1 MVQVGAL
8 EVQNVK
14 RAINRYGT
22 LPKGARI
29 GAYLESL
36 RQSGMP
42 SNQESTTV
50 VSSITSGTV
59 EQHETIDNSQHRS
72 LSPRQ
77 NNLRSQPQMTRSNSS
92 SGVVNTYQPPNSPR
106 GRVVA
111 VRKNNQS
118 DGVGLRTFRVSSNSN
133 FRTASPSRSVQPSL
147 ADLEFPP
154 PPADLPPPP
163 DEIFSSQ
170 EQTELPPPISCNEI
184 SQIRNSPL
192 SIRKAKSTDWRAK
205 EDENEQEDRNDVSN
219 VEPSVKEACSRF
231 GVNLRRRETQDSSCR
246 TIDNK
251 RTGFKSRIDTI
262 EPAAPPEEAPPPPP
276 PPPPPVSNS
285 PPDSFERK
293 PGMKEMLELKL
304 INEIKQSAETK
315 HGTTT
320 KKTVTSS
327 TPSALLDPAS
337 QLLSEL
343 CASFNMDTGQR

>member
-1 MVQVGAL
+1 M
-8 EVQNVK
+8 K

-50 VSSITSGTV
+50 ASSMTSGAV
-59 EQHETIDNSQHRS
+59 EQHEPSIDNSQHRS

-77 NNLRSQPQMTRSNSS
+77 SNLRSQPQMTRSNSS

-111 VRKNNQS
+111 VRKSNQS
-118 DGVGLRTFRVSSNSN
+118 DAVGLRTFRVSSNSN

-154 PPADLPPPP
+154 PPTDLPPPP
-163 DEIFSSQ
+163 DEIFSGQ
-170 EQTELPPPISCNEI
+170 EQTELPPPISCSEI

-192 SIRKAKSTDWRAK
+192 SIRKAKSTDWRSK
-205 EDENEQEDRNDVSN
+205 EDENEQQEDRNDVSN
-219 VEPSVKEACSRF
+219 AEPSVKEACSRF
-231 GVNLRRRETQDSSCR
+231 GVNLRRREIQDNSCR

-251 RTGFKSRIDTI
+251 RTGFKSRIETI

-276 PPPPPVSNS
+276 PPPPPVSTNA

-315 HGTTT
+315 HGTVG
-320 KKTVTSS
+320 KKAGITSS

-343 CASFNMDTGQR
+343 CASFNMDSGQR